1 MAYICIRFGGECDG
15 CGQCQ
20 EENNNND
27 EDEREDKESE

>member
-20 EENNNND
+20 EENNND